1 MNVLLIVAKVEWHA
15 GELFPRVGFLVT
27 NLTWPPKQVVRFY
40 NRRVTAAHGRLPDR
54 KSSYHRLAES
64 RALHRFA
71 FPRVE
76 AGDVMLTFMILVS

>member
-1 MNVLLIVAKVEWHA
+1 MSALLPASLVEVAHVC
-15 GELFPRVGFLVT
+15 GDRLL
-27 NLTWPPKQVVRFY
+27 L
-40 NRRVTAAHGRLPDR
+40 AHGRLPDR